1 MTREITFAEAI
12 RESTDQCL
20 ANDPSVYV
28 MGLGVPDPKGIF
40 GTTVGLREKYGAK
53 RVMDMPVSENGMTGV
68 AIGSALMGMRP
79 IMTHQ
84 RIDFMLLSLDQIIN
98 NAAKW
103 YYMFGGQKSVPLV
116 IRLLVGQGWGQGP
129 QHSQSLQTLFAHIPG
144 LKVVMPFSPYDAKGL
159 LTTSVKD
166 DNPVVFIEHRW
177 LHNLYGEVP
186 VDSFQVPI
194 GKARIA
200 RKGKDL
206 TIVSASY
213 MLVEVLKAA
222 DCLKKDGIDVEVVD
236 IRSVKPLDEETIIQS
251 VMNTGHLMVVDGAWR
266 FLSISAEIIS
276 IVVENAFKHL
286 KKPPCRVTFP
296 DVPTPT
302 SWAIANNFYPR
313 AINLLSKVE
322 ELLDLPKKNEEE
334 WGLSPTG
341 PLDVPDKSFT
351 GPF

>member
-79 IMTHQ
+79 IMTRQ

-236 IRSVKPLDEETIIQS
+236 IRSVKPLDEETIIQ
-251 VMNTGHLMVVDGAWR
+251 T

-313 AINLLSKVE
+313 AINILNKVE
-322 ELLDLPKKNEEE
+322 ELLDLPKKSEKE